1 MQIVSI
7 ILFLISIQIK
17 NIENLKFK
25 FFKFSK
31 FNSSFSIQY
40 LISNFSTRTNN
51 DCLYYCDMNMLCSTC
66 LYSQDKACFL
76 FNKLAY
82 DCDLTYS
89 SQSDVYVKYPRSCKQ
104 IKSFN
109 KKASNGLYNIGTPN
123 GQIQVFCEFELDSE
137 GFTFLPRDSLSIA
150 KSSFLKDIYLNQSI
164 FLTKYLVLNQVNQ
177 PFIFIQQL
185 DRCSDQPI
193 TISINKGEL
202 TYLSGFIYFK
212 VSFVNESG
220 SCQPTNLTNGSG
232 FKANGNLFTYNEING
247 QKNRTFF
254 FYQILNAYNSSLPCR
269 FLGTFNQVI
278 QFGKTANSNSNMPL
292 SYFYTTEINMAGTSR
307 FLSNCYNYK
316 IAYAFSIGLK

>member
-1 MQIVSI
+1 MQVVSI

-25 FFKFSK
+25 FFKFSNL
-31 FNSSFSIQY
+31 NSSFSIQY

-82 DCDLTYS
+82 DSDLTYS

-109 KKASNGLYNIGTPN
+109 NKASNGLYNIGTPN

-164 FLTKYLVLNQVNQ
+164 FLTKYLVLNQANQ
-177 PFIFIQQL
+177 PYIFIQQL
-185 DRCSDQPI
+185 DRCSDQLI
-193 TISINKGEL
+193 IISINKREL
-202 TYLSGFIYFK
+202 TYLSGFNYFR
-212 VSFVNESG
+212 VSLVNESA
-220 SCQPTNLTNGSG
+220 SYQPKGLPQGSG
-232 FKANGNLFTYNEING
+232 FKANGNLFTYTQNDNN
-247 QKNRTFF
+247 QARFLV
-254 FYQILNAYNSSLPCR
+254 FYQFLNAYNSSLPCPYPG
-269 FLGTFNQVI
+269 FFNQVI

-292 SYFYTTEINMAGTSR
+292 SYFYTTEIYMGNNCR
-307 FLSNCYNYK
+307 FLSNCKNYST
-316 IAYAFSIGLK
+316 AYAFSIGLK